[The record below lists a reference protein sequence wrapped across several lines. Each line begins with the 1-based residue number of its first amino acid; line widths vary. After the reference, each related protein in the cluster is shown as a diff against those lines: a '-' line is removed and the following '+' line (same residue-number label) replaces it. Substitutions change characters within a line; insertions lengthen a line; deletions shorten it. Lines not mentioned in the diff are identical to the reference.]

1 MSDSG
6 STKLAELNRDDNS
19 VEGDEEGVD
28 NAKGDEGDAKGVDNA
43 KVGDGEVSPNG
54 ERKQGEDNQMLAGNP
69 ISTKGYPD
77 SDDSSWPSDT
87 DEEKED
93 AKYLAVR
100 KDKKDIELSTGS

>member
-6 STKLAELNRDDNS
+6 STKSAELNRDDDG
-19 VEGDEEGVD
+19 VEGDE
-28 NAKGDEGDAKGVDNA
+28 GDEKGVD
-43 KVGDGEVSPNG
+43 VGDGEVSPNG

-69 ISTKGYPD
+69 SPISTKEYPD

-87 DEEKED
+87 DEEKEE

>member
-1 MSDSG
+1 MSESG
-6 STKLAELNRDDNS
+6 STRLTEPNREDDS
-19 VEGDEEGVD
+19 VEGDE
-28 NAKGDEGDAKGVDNA
+28 GDEKDVDNA
-43 KVGDGEVSPNG
+43 KVGDGQVSPNG
-54 ERKQGEDNQMLAGNP
+54 DRKEGEDNQILAGNP

-100 KDKKDIELSTGS
+100 KDKKDVELSTGLFSLYIF